1 MRDSLSQEKDSE
13 REIIAQQIRLYL
25 SRGGKIQILNSQQF
39 SNTNQIDWRGKELKK
54 REREKHDL
62 SKKV

>member
-1 MRDSLSQEKDSE
+1 MPDSLSQKKDAE

-25 SRGGKIQILNSQQF
+25 SRGGKIQILKSQEF
-39 SNTNQIDWRGKELKK
+39 SNTKQFDWSGKELKK
-54 REREKHDL
+54 REREKYEL

>member
-1 MRDSLSQEKDSE
+1 MSDSLSKEKDVE

-25 SRGGKIQILNSQQF
+25 SRGGKIQKLNSQQF
-39 SNTNQIDWRGKELKK
+39 SNTKQFDWSGKELKK

-62 SKKV
+62 CKKI

>member
-1 MRDSLSQEKDSE
+1 MLEYLSKEKDAE
-13 REIIAQQIRLYL
+13 REIIAQQIRIYL
-25 SRGGKIQILNSQQF
+25 SGGGKIQKLNSQQF
-39 SNTNQIDWRGKELKK
+39 STITKIDWSGKELKK

>member
-1 MRDSLSQEKDSE
+1 MLDSLSQEKDSE

-39 SNTNQIDWRGKELKK
+39 SNTNQIDWSGKELKK

>member
-1 MRDSLSQEKDSE
+1 MPDSLSQKKDAE

-39 SNTNQIDWRGKELKK
+39 SNTNQIDWSGKELKK

>member
-1 MRDSLSQEKDSE
+1 MLDSLSQKKDAE

-25 SRGGKIQILNSQQF
+25 SRGGKIQVLNSQEF
-39 SNTNQIDWRGKELKK
+39 SNFKQLDWSGKELKK
-54 REREKHDL
+54 REREKDEL

>member
-1 MRDSLSQEKDSE
+1 MLDSLSQKKDAE

-25 SRGGKIQILNSQQF
+25 SRGGKIQVLNSQEF
-39 SNTNQIDWRGKELKK
+39 SNFKQLDWSGKELKK
-54 REREKHDL
+54 QEREKDEL

>member
-1 MRDSLSQEKDSE
+1 MRDSLSQEKDAE

-25 SRGGKIQILNSQQF
+25 SRGGKIQKLNSQEF
-39 SNTNQIDWRGKELKK
+39 SNTKQFDWSGKELKK
-54 REREKHDL
+54 REREKHEL